1 MLSVED
7 NELITNTNRGT
18 PMGEVFR
25 RFWLP
30 VALSSEL
37 PGPDCE
43 PLRVRVLGEDLIA
56 FRDTDGNPGVV
67 DAYCPHRGAPMFF
80 GRNEESG
87 LRCVY
92 HGWKFDVTGA
102 CVDLPNAP
110 EGATYKDKVRIKAYP
125 AEDKGDL
132 IWAYMGPA
140 EKKPPFPE
148 FEWTKLPRSHRY
160 VTKFVEQCNY
170 LQAMEG
176 DYDPSHARFLHS
188 TLEPSPSDNPLRNN
202 GSQQNIFSRP
212 VDPNEPFP
220 RAVGN
225 RRFLSA
231 DSSLPGQ
238 RGGGLN
244 SKLEDYEHSMLSI
257 QVAGQPDGKVQ
268 ASVGVSWWMPI
279 FCTAGIAMPGHY
291 SSNMRIPIDNEKLMF
306 YRLRWSLDPIA
317 EEQLSEYKNG
327 AYSHPEVAPGT
338 WMPKANLQNDYL
350 IDRVAQKY
358 FSYTGIKTFPLQDIA
373 LIEAQWGPIAE
384 RQYEHL
390 VSSDYMIIHVRQ
402 RLLRAAKEFM
412 QGKEPD
418 GPFHPDVF
426 SIHRESAVGDTEAEA
441 IARAKAKAMRKLL
454 VEAPA
459 AMVAGGGGG
468 G

>member
-1 MLSVED
+1 MLSKQD
-7 NELITNTNRGT
+7 NELVTDTNPGT

-30 VALSSEL
+30 VALSQEL

-43 PLRVRVLGEDLIA
+43 PLRVKVLGEDLIA
-56 FRDTDGNPGVV
+56 FRDSEGKVGLV
-67 DAYCPHRGAPMFF
+67 DAYCPHRGAPIFF

-87 LRCVY
+87 IRCIY

-102 CVDLPNAP
+102 CVDLPNTP
-110 EGATYKDKVRIKAYP
+110 EGDTYRDKVKIKAYP
-125 AEDKGDL
+125 CEDQGDL

-148 FEWTKLPRSHRY
+148 FEWTKLPKSHRY

-188 TLEPSPSDNPLRNN
+188 TLEPSPSDNSIRTA
-202 GSQQNIFSRP
+202 GSQQNIFAQP
-212 VDPNEPFP
+212 VDPAEPFP

-225 RRFLSA
+225 RRIRRA
-231 DSSLPGQ
+231 DSSLPNQ
-238 RGGGLN
+238 RGAGLN
-244 SKLEDYEHSMLSI
+244 ARLEDHEQAMLAI
-257 QVAGQPDGKVQ
+257 NVAPQPDGKYQ

-291 SSNMRIPIDNEKLMF
+291 SSNMRIPIDNESLMF
-306 YRLRWSLDPIA
+306 YRLRWSLEPITDD
-317 EEQLSEYKNG
+317 QLAEYKNG
-327 AYSHPEVAPGT
+327 GYSHPEVIPGT

-350 IDRVAQKY
+350 VDRVAQRY
-358 FSYTGIKTFPLQDIA
+358 YSYSGIKTFPLQDIA

-384 RQYEHL
+384 REKEHL

-402 RLLRAAKEFM
+402 RLLRAAKEM
-412 QGKEPD
+412 AQGVEPN
-418 GPFHPDVF
+418 GPFRPEVF
-426 SIHRESAVGDTEAEA
+426 RIHRETGSGSSEDEA
-441 IARAKAKAMRKLL
+441 IARAKEKAMQKILPERLPPIEQPVL
-454 VEAPA
+454 
-459 AMVAGGGGG
+459 G
-468 G
+468 